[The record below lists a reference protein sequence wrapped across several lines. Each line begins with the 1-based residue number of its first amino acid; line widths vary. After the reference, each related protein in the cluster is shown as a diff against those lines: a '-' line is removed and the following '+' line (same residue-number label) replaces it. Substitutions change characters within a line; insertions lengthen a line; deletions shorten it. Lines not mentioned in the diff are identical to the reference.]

1 MNQTSVLQRFSLPLG
16 LISLAFAVW
25 SGMHL
30 QHVLDD
36 AGSRHAGET
45 LVAIILTIAVF
56 AGHWLGARKDIKG

>member
-16 LISLAFAVW
+16 LISLVFAVW

-45 LVAIILTIAVF
+45 LVVIILMLLFF
-56 AGHWLGARKDIKG
+56 AGHWLGARKDKKG